1 MENNTILKK
10 NKDCKEDILDKAL
23 KKYPIEYFQMS
34 MINEILTEDDSD
46 NFKCQ
51 KILKRL

>member
-1 MENNTILKK
+1 MKIL
-10 NKDCKEDILDKAL
+10 NRAL
-23 KKYPIEYFQMS
+23 KKYPIEYFQMT
-34 MINEILTEDDSD
+34 MINEILTEDYFD